1 MRGTIAAIAP
11 DGTYGQIAAEDGQRY
26 SYWTSE
32 IRNGAAQPGQM
43 VDFQLWEGQPVDIFI
58 HTMSA
63 PKAAPPPRADPP
75 QQQAA
80 APQQQSAAYAA
91 GPARFGATA
100 PSAYAEVL
108 KSLPPADYWIRL
120 FTSPSGRISR
130 LQFWLHGVVPIVVC
144 SLVLGWIPIIGLLVS
159 LALTWASVCIS
170 FKRFHDVGYPGWW
183 SLASVVTAVM
193 AGFLTAGAFYVNGF
207 GLLAGVLWV
216 LTALI
221 WIAQLVF
228 VYIHVGQE
236 GPNQFG
242 PDPLAA

>member
-1 MRGTIAAIAP
+1 M
-11 DGTYGQIAAEDGQRY
+11 
-26 SYWTSE
+26 
-32 IRNGAAQPGQM
+32 
-43 VDFQLWEGQPVDIFI
+43 
-58 HTMSA
+58 
-63 PKAAPPPRADPP
+63 
-75 QQQAA
+75 
-80 APQQQSAAYAA
+80 
-91 GPARFGATA
+91 
-100 PSAYAEVL
+100 
-108 KSLPPADYWIRL
+108 
-120 FTSPSGRISR
+120 
-130 LQFWLHGVVPIVVC
+130 
-144 SLVLGWIPIIGLLVS
+144 LGWIPILGVFVT

-228 VYIHVGQE
+228 VYIHIGQE
-236 GPNQFG
+236 GPNQYG